1 MTALMTA
8 VKANDLKAV
17 KQLLASG
24 NSVDQADG
32 NGDWPLIMAA
42 YLGHTTVLTALLEAG
57 ADVGVLDPGMQ
68 ATALHA
74 AAYAGHAEACKLLIA
89 HGVELDRQGP
99 HNGYTALHDAVW
111 QDNLAAATVL
121 VQAGADGSIRS
132 HQGLTPLAMAQAK
145 QHQGL
150 IALLGGV

>member
-8 VKANDLKAV
+8 VKANNLVAV
-17 KQLLASG
+17 QDLLAAG
-24 NSVDQADG
+24 TPINQADG

-42 YLGHTTVLTALLEAG
+42 YLGHTKVLSTLLEAG

-74 AAYAGHAEACKLLIA
+74 AAYAGHAEACKLLLA

-111 QDNLAAATVL
+111 QGNLEAATVL
-121 VQAGADGSIRS
+121 VQAGADRTIRS
-132 HQGLTPLAMAQAK
+132 KQGLTPLALAK
-145 QHQGL
+145 ANQQRAL
-150 IALLGGV
+150 ITLLEM